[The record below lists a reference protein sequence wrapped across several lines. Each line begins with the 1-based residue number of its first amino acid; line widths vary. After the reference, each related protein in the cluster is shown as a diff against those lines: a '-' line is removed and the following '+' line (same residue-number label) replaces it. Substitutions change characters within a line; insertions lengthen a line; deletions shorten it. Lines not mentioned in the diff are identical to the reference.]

1 MQQATINTLFANLTA
16 TEVEALRQDVRK
28 FRGMIYCRGKAKAEA
43 FTARGFD
50 MVKESAQIYC
60 VSLEQARALRDLAT
74 EHGEAVKVLE
84 IIGKFCDSMGA
95 FEAVLLEDSNG
106 QRWEV
111 GNMYDTKACFREMSE
126 AEILA
131 YVNNK

>member
-1 MQQATINTLFANLTA
+1 MQQVTINTLFTSLTA
-16 TEVEALRQDVRK
+16 AELEAIKSDVRK
-28 FRGMIYCRGKAKAEA
+28 FRGMIYCRGKKNAEA
-43 FTARGFD
+43 FAARGFD
-50 MVKESAQIYC
+50 MVKESAQIWC
-60 VSLEQARALRDLAT
+60 VSLDQARALLELAT
-74 EHGEAVKVLE
+74 KHGEAVKVLE
-84 IIGKFCDSMGA
+84 IIGKYCESMGA
-95 FEAVLLEDSNG
+95 FETVLVEDANG

>member
-1 MQQATINTLFANLTA
+1 MQQVTINTLFTNLTA
-16 TEVEALRQDVRK
+16 VELDALKSDVRK

-43 FTARGFD
+43 FAARGFD

-60 VSLEQARALRDLAT
+60 VSLDQARALRDMAM
-74 EHGEAVKVLE
+74 EHGEAVKVVD
-84 IIGKFCDSMGA
+84 IIGKYCPNMGA
-95 FEAVLLEDSNG
+95 FETVLVEDAAG

-131 YVNNK
+131 YVNQ